1 MRKYIYWFSKY
12 FLIYVTVFL
21 IGVAMNGGEL
31 LGLGPVLKMPFYPL
45 KIALSTYGQ
54 LDRLDNGHL
63 SDYND
68 SLPDKINVLNEDL
81 FIMNTV
87 RNAGEP
93 FIEIR
98 NLRNDSIINCI
109 AIPKELQ
116 TTKYR
121 QRYFACLNDRKDL
134 VCVFTHD
141 NFNDESKIGLFDVKK
156 QKYTWIR
163 STDSIILHH
172 RIQFQENNLI
182 VNIRKREFVEKND
195 LTTEGYAIIDGKSG
209 DFIKKW
215 LVPYSQIPSII
226 DFQGTKFGGKWD
238 YLHLNDV
245 EIVNLNGQRSGVLE
259 TGDVLLSSRSLN
271 AILHIREDSII
282 ATYTGLFFKQ
292 HDIDVVNANTISVFN
307 NNAHDVSYPWIKGY
321 KSNIVYKNLI
331 NNSDSIAYH
340 DIGLNTYT
348 EGQFIQIGSYKY
360 FENQNQGEII
370 IVQNDKIVY
379 RNQQLNSQDKTKVNL
394 LNWCSIWQ

>member
-1 MRKYIYWFSKY
+1 MGKYIFWFSKY
-12 FLIYVTVFL
+12 FLIYVAVFV
-21 IGVAMNGGEL
+21 IGMAMKGGEL
-31 LGLGPVLKMPFYPL
+31 RGLGPVLRMPFYPL
-45 KIALSTYGQ
+45 KIALFTYGQ
-54 LDRLDNGHL
+54 ADRFGNGHL
-63 SDYND
+63 YDLND

-87 RNAGEP
+87 RNSGEP
-93 FIEIR
+93 FVEIR
-98 NLRNDSIINCI
+98 NLRNDSIIKCI

-116 TTKYR
+116 TDDYR
-121 QRYFACLNDRKDL
+121 QRYEVCVNDRKDL
-134 VCVFTHD
+134 ICVFPSD
-141 NFNDESKIGLFDVKK
+141 GNKIGLFDVKK
-156 QKYTWIR
+156 QKYKWIR
-163 STDSIILHH
+163 SIDSVTLHH

-182 VNIRKREFVEKND
+182 VNIRKMDFSKKNNS
-195 LTTEGYAIIDGKSG
+195 TTEGYAIIDGKSG

-215 LVPYSQIPSII
+215 LVPYNQIPRII
-226 DFQGTKFGGKWD
+226 EFQGTKTLGNWD

-245 EIVNLNGQRSGVLE
+245 EIVNLNGQQSGVLE

-292 HDIDVVNANTISVFN
+292 HDVDIVNANTISVFN
-307 NNAHDVSYPWIKGY
+307 NNSSDVSYPWIKGY

-331 NNSDSIAYH
+331 NNSDSIAYN
-340 DIGLNTYT
+340 DIGLNTYS

-360 FENQNQGEII
+360 FENQNLHEII
-370 IVQNDKIVY
+370 IVKNEKIVY
-379 RNQQLNSQDKTKVNL
+379 RNQQLNSQEKTKVNL

>member
-1 MRKYIYWFSKY
+1 MK
-12 FLIYVTVFL
+12 
-21 IGVAMNGGEL
+21 GGKL
-31 LGLGPVLKMPFYPL
+31 LGLGPVLRMPFYPL
-45 KIALSTYGQ
+45 KIALFTFGQ
-54 LDRLDNGHL
+54 RYRLGNGHL
-63 SDYND
+63 YNYND

-98 NLRNDSIINCI
+98 NLRNDAIINCI

-116 TTKYR
+116 TTDNR

-134 VCVFTHD
+134 VCVCTQD
-141 NFNDESKIGLFDVKK
+141 NYNGENIIGLFDVKK
-156 QKYTWIR
+156 QKYKWIR
-163 STDSIILHH
+163 STDSITFHH
-172 RIQFQENNLI
+172 RIQFQEKNII
-182 VNIRKREFVEKND
+182 VNIRESNFLKNNN
-195 LTTEGYAIIDGKSG
+195 LSKEGYAIIDGNSG

-215 LVPYSQIPSII
+215 FVPYSQIPSII
-226 DFQGTKFGGKWD
+226 EFQGTKVCGDWD

-245 EIVNLNGQRSGVLE
+245 EIVNLNGQQSGVLK

-271 AILHIREDSII
+271 AILHVREDSII

-292 HDIDVVNANTISVFN
+292 HDVDIVNSNTISVFN
-307 NNAHDVSYPWIKGY
+307 NNSIDVSYPWIKGY

-331 NNSDSIAYH
+331 NNSDSIAYN

-348 EGQFIQIGSYKY
+348 EGQFIQSGSYKY
-360 FENQNQGEII
+360 FENQNQHEII
-370 IVQNDKIVY
+370 IVKNEKIVY